1 MQKQLLLSIIICT
14 KDREAVLRDTLAT
27 LFSQTRLPE
36 ELLLVD
42 DGNLPA
48 AELVALVE
56 QHGIACHYFKKDKP
70 GLVASRNLGIDH
82 AKGDVIL
89 FLDDDVLLEADYL
102 AALMAVYEA
111 DTASRVGG
119 VEGALKQSYAPGV
132 LPFLR
137 FFWLDGKKPGAMLP
151 SGCGVLTRQGDF
163 DQPIAVDW
171 LSGCDMS
178 YRREVFA
185 DLRFDGRLSEVGYAW
200 ADDRDFSYRVRQRW
214 QLIATPAARLVHRK
228 EPSGRIDSYKMGFI
242 ETNYFWRFFAKN
254 MPKRPLNWVALVWSL
269 IGIVLKN
276 VLLLL
281 TGSARQATLAQLQGN
296 LVGLAAIF
304 TGKDFRA

>member
-1 MQKQLLLSIIICT
+1 
-14 KDREAVLRDTLAT
+14 
-27 LFSQTRLPE
+27 
-36 ELLLVD
+36 
-42 DGNLPA
+42 
-48 AELVALVE
+48 
-56 QHGIACHYFKKDKP
+56 
-70 GLVASRNLGIDH
+70 
-82 AKGDVIL
+82 
-89 FLDDDVLLEADYL
+89 
-102 AALMAVYEA
+102 
-111 DTASRVGG
+111 
-119 VEGALKQSYAPGV
+119 
-132 LPFLR
+132 
-137 FFWLDGKKPGAMLP
+137 
-151 SGCGVLTRQGDF
+151 LTRQGDF

-304 TGKDFRA
+304 TGKDFLA

>member
-1 MQKQLLLSIIICT
+1 METRLTLSIIICT

-27 LFSQTRLPE
+27 LFAQTRLPE

-48 AELVALVE
+48 AALVALVE
-56 QHGIACHYFKKDKP
+56 RQGMACHYFKKAQP
-70 GLVASRNLGIDH
+70 GLVASRNLGIDQ
-82 AKGDVIL
+82 AKGDIIL
-89 FLDDDVLLEADYL
+89 FLDDDVLLEPDYL

-111 DTASRVGG
+111 DVTGKVGG
-119 VEGALKQSYAPGV
+119 VEGALRQEYAPGV
-132 LPFLR
+132 LAFLR
-137 FFWLDGKKPGAMLP
+137 FFWLDGKKPGVILP

-163 DQPIAVDW
+163 DQPIAVEW

-200 ADDRDFSYRVRQRW
+200 ADDRDFSFRVSKRW

-228 EPSGRIDSYKMGFI
+228 EPSGRIDTYKMGFI

-269 IGIVLKN
+269 TGIVLKN
-276 VLLLL
+276 GLLLL
-281 TGSARQATLAQLQGN
+281 TKPARGTTLAQLRGN

-304 TGKDFRA
+304 TGKDFRP